1 MSIKLNE
8 PKKELKKLDKE
19 YKNYLNSAKIFKGKN
34 KKMILS
40 YISLMEKKIKNV
52 KIEIN
57 TEEAFIKIVENAKK
71 EKAALKRK
79 ANNAFNTPKKG
90 PAPKKNKQI
99 FSPLNFEKNM
109 QNLQR
114 GLFLTPTKK

>member
-8 PKKELKKLDKE
+8 LKKELKKLDKE

-71 EKAALKRK
+71 EKAAFKRK
-79 ANNAFNTPKKG
+79 SNNAFNTPKKG
-90 PAPKKNKQI
+90 PVPKKNKQI

>member
-8 PKKELKKLDKE
+8 LKKELKKLDKE

-40 YISLMEKKIKNV
+40 YLSHMEKKIKNV

-71 EKAALKRK
+71 EKAAFKRK
-79 ANNAFNTPKKG
+79 ANLSL
-90 PAPKKNKQI
+90 I
-99 FSPLNFEKNM
+99 HI
-109 QNLQR
+109 
-114 GLFLTPTKK
+114 

>member
-1 MSIKLNE
+1 
-8 PKKELKKLDKE
+8 
-19 YKNYLNSAKIFKGKN
+19 
-34 KKMILS
+34 
-40 YISLMEKKIKNV
+40 MEKKIKNV

-71 EKAALKRK
+71 EKAAFKRK

-90 PAPKKNKQI
+90 PTPKKNKQI

>member
-8 PKKELKKLDKE
+8 LKKELKKLDKE

-40 YISLMEKKIKNV
+40 YLSHMEKKIKNV

-71 EKAALKRK
+71 EKAAFKRK

-109 QNLQR
+109 QNLQK

>member
-8 PKKELKKLDKE
+8 LKKELKKLDKE